1 MVTDSI
7 FWTDS
12 LAVLHVIRNS
22 FKQFPVFVAKRFS
35 LIDDLSEAAQRRFNK
50 SRLNPADVATHSAL
64 SSKYWW
70 LILRLCL
77 NPKSV
82 ALNLHCAPYMFNRS
96 DKGKRF
102 VSVLRH

>member
-70 LILRLCL
+70 ADFAFMLEPEVSGPQPPLR
-77 NPKSV
+77 SIHV
-82 ALNLHCAPYMFNRS
+82 
-96 DKGKRF
+96 
-102 VSVLRH
+102 